1 MHLYVIINFLFHASF
16 NLPLCSLADM
26 EQHLLIFKLC
36 SKKNTEEKA
45 AIVTSVLN
53 IQNEKKKKSK
63 KTGLF
68 LMEPGVFLNTI
79 PGSFIPS

>member
-1 MHLYVIINFLFHASF
+1 MHLYVIINFLFHAPF

-26 EQHLLIFKLC
+26 EQDLLIFKLC

-53 IQNEKKKKSK
+53 IQNEKKKKK
-63 KTGLF
+63 KNQKRLVYF
-68 LMEPGVFLNTI
+68 
-79 PGSFIPS
+79 